1 MTIDQFNIAQ
11 AVNNQ
16 IMVVRDVLTKV
27 QSGQLGDLPVR
38 SIIALFEDSNAEI
51 RNKLLSVLSEVETE
65 LAAKLE
71 QL

>member
-16 IMVVRDVLTKV
+16 IMVVRDVLDKV
-27 QSGQLGDLPVR
+27 KSGQLGSLSVR
-38 SIIALFEDSNAEI
+38 SIIALFEDDNAEI